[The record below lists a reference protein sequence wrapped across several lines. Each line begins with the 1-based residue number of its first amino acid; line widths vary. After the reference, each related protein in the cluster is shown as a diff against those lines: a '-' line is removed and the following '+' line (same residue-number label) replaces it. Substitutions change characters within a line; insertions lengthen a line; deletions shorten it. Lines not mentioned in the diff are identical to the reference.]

1 MPQLHV
7 PAQAAVIGDSAAILR
22 FLYAKSLG
30 TDKEEA
36 AAFLRPTEE
45 TLAMERRIEDV
56 LGNQSRRWVRML
68 GGKYR
73 GNAGPLPA
81 TAHLYAV
88 EWF

>member
-56 LGNQSRRWVRML
+56 LGNQSRRWVRASGV
-68 GGKYR
+68 GGFR
-73 GNAGPLPA
+73 ALAGHCTPPRR
-81 TAHLYAV
+81 
-88 EWF
+88 